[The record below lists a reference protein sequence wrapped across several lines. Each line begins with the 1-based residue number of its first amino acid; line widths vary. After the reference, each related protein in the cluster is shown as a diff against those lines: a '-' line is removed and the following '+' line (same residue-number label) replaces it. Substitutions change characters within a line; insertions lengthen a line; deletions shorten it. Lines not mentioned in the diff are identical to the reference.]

1 MHTDIQYLKGI
12 GPKRYEALRQSGI
25 QSVADLIDFIPRR
38 YLDRS
43 QIATL
48 DTLQVDQ
55 EVTAIGKIEAM
66 GIRRA
71 RKRIFYLI
79 ISDGRG
85 ILEALWFNYA
95 EQYKKQFK
103 VGEWISLA
111 GKISYFRGYQMIH
124 PAFEHLGDEDFDKWL
139 ASGKI
144 FAIYPGSDI
153 LKSVALNSNLF
164 RKIFTELF
172 QKHQPLIEENL
183 PAALLLANNF
193 LPRPETYFQLHL
205 PQSPQLLQQAVDRY
219 KYEEFFFWQL
229 MFALQNYHTRQTEAG
244 ISFDQPSQRLT
255 RFYET
260 LPFSMTAAQ
269 KKVVR
274 EIRLD
279 MKRPHPMNRLLQG
292 DVGSGKTLVAIMSM
306 LIAIDNGYQTA
317 LMVPTEILAEQH
329 FLNFLKMLNGLD
341 VQVMMLTGS
350 TSREKREQLRQVLN
364 NNQPVMV
371 IGTHALIQEDLDF
384 SRLGL
389 IIIDEQ
395 HRFGVLQR
403 GSLVEKGLGH
413 ADVLVMTATPIP
425 RTLALTIYGNLDV
438 SILDEMPPD
447 RKTISTV
454 WRFDDKAETVYDFIK
469 QRLEKNEQAFIVFP
483 LLQESEKL
491 DLKAATESYE
501 KFRRDTFI
509 KWPLAL
515 IHGRL
520 KTDQKEKIMQDFRSG
535 RIKILVSTTVIEVG
549 VDVPQATIMLIE
561 HAERFGLSQ
570 LHQLRGRVGRSNL
583 KSYCILKTPHNIG
596 ETAKQ
601 RMRIMTETT
610 DGFKIAEEDLKL
622 RGWGDFFGTRQHGIP
637 EFKLANPLLDLKI
650 LQKARQDAQ
659 ALVKLDPQLRSPEHL
674 ILQTCLRKKFSERFR
689 LIKFS

>member
-25 QSVADLIDFIPRR
+25 KSVADLIDFIPRR

-43 QIATL
+43 QVATL

-55 EVTAIGKIEAM
+55 EVTVIGKIEAL

-103 VGEWISLA
+103 VGEWISLS

-124 PAFEHLGDEDFDKWL
+124 PAFEHIGDEDFDNWL

-144 FAIYPGSDI
+144 FAIYPSSDI
-153 LKSVALNSNLF
+153 LKKVALNSNWF

-172 QKHQPLIEENL
+172 QKHQTQIEENL
-183 PAALLLANNF
+183 PAALLQTNNF

-205 PQSPQLLQQAVDRY
+205 PQSLPLLQQAVNRY

-229 MFALQNYHTRQTEAG
+229 MFALQNYHTRQSEAG
-244 ISFDQPSQRLT
+244 ITFAQPSQRLT

-260 LPFSMTAAQ
+260 LPFAMTAAQ
-269 KKVVR
+269 KKVVK

-306 LIAIDNGYQTA
+306 LIAVDNGYQTA

-329 FLNFLKMLNGLD
+329 FFNFSKMLNNLK
-341 VQVMMLTGS
+341 VQMILLTGS
-350 TSREKREQLRQVLN
+350 TSREKREHLRKVLN
-364 NNQPVMV
+364 DNQPVMV

-395 HRFGVLQR
+395 HRFGVMQR
-403 GSLVEKGLGH
+403 GSLQEKGLRH

-438 SILDEMPPD
+438 SILDEMPPN

-454 WRFDDKAETVYDFIK
+454 WRFDDKAETIYDFIK

-491 DLKAATESYE
+491 DLKAASESYE
-501 KFRRDTFI
+501 KFKRDTFAN
-509 KWPLAL
+509 WPIAL

-520 KTDQKEKIMQDFRSG
+520 KSDQKEKIMHDFIAG

-570 LHQLRGRVGRSNL
+570 LHQLRGRVGRSHL

-596 ETAKQ
+596 DTARQ
-601 RMRIMTETT
+601 RMRIMTETG
-610 DGFKIAEEDLKL
+610 DGFKIAEEDLRL

-637 EFKLANPLLDLKI
+637 EFKLANPLLDFTI

-659 ALVKLDPQLRSPEHL
+659 ALVKMDPQLRSPENL
-674 ILQTCLRKKFSERFR
+674 ILQNCLQKKFSERFR